1 MDEEIKIAVKRQT
14 RKFLK
19 DRISGIE
26 KLRLDDIELNPF
38 LIASIKNQFGMKNQ
52 NDLAKWII
60 NQRIERGL
68 VTAFGGVL
76 QKIAKEFANQPTQPG
91 FTITLKKNGKKY
103 NIIITSGPNPYA
115 VTQATDLRNRMMES
129 KRRDPTSIPIL
140 GMCYGNDD
148 VVSSIVKKELKEI
161 KYFAG
166 KEFWSF
172 ISGDKNCRDE
182 IIKIMY
188 ETANRFQDSEN
199 RNIEKV
205 TKLKIEEFKDALE
218 YKFGK
223 DPNKFWKNLFRDI
236 YI

>member
-115 VTQATDLRNRMMES
+115 ATQATDLRNRMMES
-129 KRRDPTSIPIL
+129 KRRDPNSIPIL

-148 VVSSIVKKELKEI
+148 VVSSVVKKELKEI